1 MSASKVL
8 GVVLVG
14 TVVLVSVR
22 YLLLAYLLRDQVLA
36 LAAAVA
42 LVMFGIVALF
52 WRVEVS
58 CERAT
63 LDTS

>member
-52 WRVEVS
+52 WWVEAS